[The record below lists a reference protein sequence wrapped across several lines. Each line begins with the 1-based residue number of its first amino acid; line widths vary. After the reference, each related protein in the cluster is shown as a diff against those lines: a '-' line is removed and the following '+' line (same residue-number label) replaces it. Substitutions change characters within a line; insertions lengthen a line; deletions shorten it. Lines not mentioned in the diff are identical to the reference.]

1 MEIVFQIIVLVF
13 SAIFHEYAH
22 GAMAYSLGDPTAK
35 NAGRLTLNPIRHLDW
50 FGSILLPA
58 VMMITQLPFVF
69 GWAKPVPFNPF
80 LLKDRRWGEAKVAL
94 AGPASNLALAVALG
108 LLIRFVPFSATLT
121 SLLAIVVLIN
131 IVLAIFNLV
140 PIPPLDGS
148 KILAAFLPEKARYKF
163 LSLERFGFV
172 FVILFVMLG
181 VEIIQPLIF
190 GLFRLI
196 TGF

>member
-108 LLIRFVPFSATLT
+108 LLIRFVPFSTTLT